1 MSQSG
6 DEFSQV
12 YTPKQRSVSTKML
25 ASEILLLEA
34 KIQNEIDDA
43 QINGHED
50 AADGLEKV
58 LFGVQ
63 ELIGS
68 AAELAEDDVTDKC
81 FQLEDK
87 KRKLAQQ
94 MFELTSGKRLGLVKA
109 ANQETRSEVAEL
121 IRESGNDRE
130 KHLIAEILARE
141 QTFVNSTSPDKI
153 QLVVDELERLK
164 FQILVRTPAF

>member
-68 AAELAEDDVTDKC
+68 AAELAEDDVTDKG
-81 FQLEDK
+81 FRLEDK
-87 KRKLAQQ
+87 KENLLSKCSSLLQVSAWV
-94 MFELTSGKRLGLVKA
+94 L
-109 ANQETRSEVAEL
+109 
-121 IRESGNDRE
+121 
-130 KHLIAEILARE
+130 
-141 QTFVNSTSPDKI
+141 
-153 QLVVDELERLK
+153 
-164 FQILVRTPAF
+164 